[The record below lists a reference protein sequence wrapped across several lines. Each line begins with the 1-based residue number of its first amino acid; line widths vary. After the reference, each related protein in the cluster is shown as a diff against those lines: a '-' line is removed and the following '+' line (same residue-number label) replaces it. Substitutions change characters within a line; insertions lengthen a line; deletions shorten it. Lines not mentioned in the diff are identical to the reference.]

1 MLTLR
6 KKQLKIN
13 LLLFQLHLGKRII
26 PIAFANTHT
35 KKNYKCTYSKT
46 KGMSLILNLILGPF
60 CIPQQEKFCKSVL
73 FASGPCG
80 RPGLCV
86 LFGCQIRASFLLSV
100 GIQPIRRYA
109 AYLIASVPYKMCILL
124 FFKSLLKFQLMSKP
138 RRIFY
143 FCKSTVHYEL
153 SFRLSKSTL

>member
-1 MLTLR
+1 
-6 KKQLKIN
+6 
-13 LLLFQLHLGKRII
+13 
-26 PIAFANTHT
+26 
-35 KKNYKCTYSKT
+35 
-46 KGMSLILNLILGPF
+46 MSLILNFFLGPF
-60 CIPQQEKFCKSVL
+60 CIPQQEKLCKSVL

-153 SFRLSKSTL
+153 SFRLSKSTLQFFKKQQRFIIMMKPKILFLKKLKLKSLNLFLMLTQSNTHL